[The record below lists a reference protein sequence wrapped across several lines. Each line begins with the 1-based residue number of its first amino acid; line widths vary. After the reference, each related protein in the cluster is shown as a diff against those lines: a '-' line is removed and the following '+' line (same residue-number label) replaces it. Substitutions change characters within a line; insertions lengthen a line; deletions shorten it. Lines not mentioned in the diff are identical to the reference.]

1 MTDPQNSEPPMSPS
15 ETPSLSVVASDH
27 LLKRALTGRGTRR
40 GAAVA
45 RTFLHRLSRSGGKTA
60 FEIHEGSKVTV
71 LGDGPVRARV
81 EIHDER
87 AYSAL
92 ALHGSIGLGESYVA
106 GWWDADDLTA
116 ALRVLIQRTKR
127 WRDGLDRLGGLS
139 APLDPFARRFAPDRH
154 RDKRNIAAHY
164 DLSNEFFGLMLDE
177 TMMYSCA
184 YFESEDQSLA
194 DAQRAKLD
202 RLCTKLELSDS
213 DHLLE
218 IGTGWGGLALH
229 AARHYGCRVTTTTIS
244 AEQRALAV
252 ERIEHE
258 GLSDRITV
266 LESDWRDLEG
276 SYDKL
281 VSVEMIEAVDWR
293 LHDAFFAKCAALLT
307 PRGLGVLQAIVIE
320 DQSFQRSK
328 RHRDFIREMVFPDGF
343 LPSVGSMSASVAR
356 ATDFQLI
363 DLEDIGLHYAETLRR
378 WQDNLVSQASGLA
391 ALRLEESFIRLWD
404 LYLAYCEAAF
414 LERHV
419 SDVQIVLAK
428 PEWHPR
434 ALPALA

>member
-1 MTDPQNSEPPMSPS
+1 MTDSPDREHNESPTEP
-15 ETPSLSVVASDH
+15 PSLSIVASDP
-27 LLKRALTGRGTRR
+27 LLRRALTGRGTNR
-40 GAAVA
+40 GAALA
-45 RTFLHRLSRSGGKTA
+45 RAFLQRLIRTGGTSA
-60 FEIHEGSKVTV
+60 FEVCEGNDTTV

-81 EIHDER
+81 EIHDQR
-87 AYSAL
+87 AYTAL

-127 WRDGLDRLGGLS
+127 WRDGLDRLGSLS
-139 APLDPFARRFAPDRH
+139 APLDPLSRRFAPDRH

-184 YFESEDQSLA
+184 YFEHEDQPLL

-202 RLCTKLELSDS
+202 RLCKKLELSPS

-229 AARHYGCRVTTTTIS
+229 AARHYGCHVTTTTIS
-244 AEQRALAV
+244 AEQRSLAV
-252 ERIEHE
+252 ERIERE

-276 SYDKL
+276 SFDKL

-307 PRGLGVLQAIVIE
+307 PQGLGVLQAIVIE

-356 ATDFQLI
+356 ATDFQLV

-378 WQDNLVSQASGLA
+378 WQENLVARGTELA
-391 ALRLEESFIRLWD
+391 ALHLEESFTRLWN

-428 PEWHPR
+428 PKWHPR